1 MKKTAADSG
10 KILLDAQKIETQCA
24 FAPIAD
30 ARFNI
35 FYVLSNGGGVYIDGD
50 WFEFEEDMLF
60 LTMPDNLYRF
70 DTDGAQLFRVRF
82 SLGAAD
88 ERWLAPLACDPDS
101 SVFYIS
107 GEDVG
112 VFRTFLNEFGSD
124 TVEYD
129 RLMLDAVLAKL
140 AASCEPFGENSTAKR
155 ARLYMRSNFRR
166 ALTLE
171 ECAEY
176 AALAPTYFSEVFK
189 KETGTNFKKSLS
201 SVRLEFAKKLLL
213 YTDTPTATVCER
225 CGFGDYANFI
235 RVFGQYFGASPTLFR
250 KNANK

>member
-50 WFEFEEDMLF
+50 WFELEEDMLF

-189 KETGTNFKKSLS
+189 KETELGQAGICEKAAFVYRHADGYGLREVRVRRLREFYPRFRSVFRRITHAVPKKC
-201 SVRLEFAKKLLL
+201 K
-213 YTDTPTATVCER
+213 
-225 CGFGDYANFI
+225 
-235 RVFGQYFGASPTLFR
+235 
-250 KNANK
+250 